1 MNHLKTGLAA
11 VLISAGALTLTA
23 CGSTAIPDT
32 INVQNVENNVIS
44 VSSREQVKVEPD
56 IAEIIYSVYSQA
68 SDAPTCQ
75 TQDNSDLDKVLT
87 ILKEQGV
94 DTVFGF
100 PGGAI
105 LNIYD
110 ALYQPLNLL

>member
-68 SDAPTCQ
+68 SDAPSGGKINPDIQ
-75 TQDNSDLDKVLT
+75 LWNESDLQLGRRKDGQR
-87 ILKEQGV
+87 I
-94 DTVFGF
+94 
-100 PGGAI
+100 
-105 LNIYD
+105 
-110 ALYQPLNLL
+110 